1 MDKKDYV
8 FKFLNKMF
16 SIFGLTI
23 VVLSLFCLFIGE
35 KVQHVST
42 LFDMGYAGL
51 SIETIFQLLLVSFII
66 TTINTLVFSD
76 LLKLYISKTKR
87 IVILVSFVF
96 ATIFIFIH
104 LFKWFPTDLLITW
117 LLFALCFVISSSI
130 SIFITFTTEKTDDKN
145 MEIALKQL
153 KEQLKDNEKSA

>member
-1 MDKKDYV
+1 MSKKEYI
-8 FKFLNKMF
+8 FQFLNKMF
-16 SIFGLTI
+16 SIFGITI
-23 VVLSLFCLFIGE
+23 VVLSLFCLIIGE

-51 SIETIFQLLLVSFII
+51 SLETIFQILLASFFI
-66 TTINTLVFSD
+66 TAINTLVFSD

-104 LFKWFPTDLLITW
+104 LFKWFPTDILMTW
-117 LLFALCFVISSSI
+117 LLFGLCFIISSAI
-130 SIFITFTTEKTDDKN
+130 SIYITFITEKTDDKN
-145 MEIALKQL
+145 MEIALKEF
-153 KEQLKDNEKSA
+153 KEKLNEN